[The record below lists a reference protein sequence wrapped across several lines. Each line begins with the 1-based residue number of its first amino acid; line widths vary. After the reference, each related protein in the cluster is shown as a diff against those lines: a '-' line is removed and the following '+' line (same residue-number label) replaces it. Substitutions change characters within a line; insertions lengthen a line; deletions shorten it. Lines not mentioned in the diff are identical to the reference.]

1 MAIYHMQAKIVSRGK
16 GRSAVAASAYMSC
29 SSVTNEYDG
38 VHHDYTRKK
47 GLVWEQVFLP
57 ENAPVEWQDRA
68 ILWNAVE
75 DAEKS
80 KDSRLA
86 REFVVALPRELNADQ
101 QIALLTEYIQ
111 QQFVADGMCAD
122 VGIHDPDT
130 PGHNPHAHILLT
142 IRPLDEHG
150 KWQYKTE
157 KEYLCIRGDEERGFT
172 ASEFLQAQDEGWE
185 KQYPYLVGKKKVYMT
200 TADGEA
206 QGLKRASKHP
216 KSTTYGRQ
224 NPITER
230 WNSESQLILWR
241 SAWADIVNLHLERV
255 GSTERVDHR
264 SHAERGL
271 DEQPTIHEGVAARAM
286 EKKGIISDRCE
297 LNRQIK
303 ADNALLRELKDLV
316 SMLTELVADAASSI
330 TDQLTKLREKL
341 IVICYQIKAIVRS
354 MDKRTATIQAT
365 QPKLKRYNEVM
376 QQTRQKTKARKALV
390 AEQKNTSKLNL
401 IKQHD
406 LSRQI
411 TTLTEES
418 EELLSEKENLLL
430 NLGCADDAGVKAVQ
444 SEITAMEASLHKL
457 DEQKEQYSVELDE
470 TLQQYKQLQS
480 QAEAGSDEIQRNAS
494 TTASTRLQQVYGKR
508 FDAQLLRDSQKD
520 VAARLDESTQPVSIR
535 EFLHRAEQ
543 KPHSAPRY
551 YKDTPER

>member
-1 MAIYHMQAKIVSRGK
+1 M
-16 GRSAVAASAYMSC
+16 
-29 SSVTNEYDG
+29 
-38 VHHDYTRKK
+38 
-47 GLVWEQVFLP
+47 
-57 ENAPVEWQDRA
+57 
-68 ILWNAVE
+68 
-75 DAEKS
+75 
-80 KDSRLA
+80 
-86 REFVVALPRELNADQ
+86 
-101 QIALLTEYIQ
+101 
-111 QQFVADGMCAD
+111 
-122 VGIHDPDT
+122 
-130 PGHNPHAHILLT
+130 
-142 IRPLDEHG
+142 
-150 KWQYKTE
+150 
-157 KEYLCIRGDEERGFT
+157 
-172 ASEFLQAQDEGWE
+172 
-185 KQYPYLVGKKKVYMT
+185 
-200 TADGEA
+200 
-206 QGLKRASKHP
+206 KRASKHP

-255 GSTERVDHR
+255 GSTESVDHR

-316 SMLTELVADAASSI
+316 SMLTELVADAVSSI

-365 QPKLKRYNEVM
+365 QPKLKRYNEVT

-411 TTLTEES
+411 TTLTEEI

-430 NLGCADDAGVKAVQ
+430 DLGCADDAGVKAVQ